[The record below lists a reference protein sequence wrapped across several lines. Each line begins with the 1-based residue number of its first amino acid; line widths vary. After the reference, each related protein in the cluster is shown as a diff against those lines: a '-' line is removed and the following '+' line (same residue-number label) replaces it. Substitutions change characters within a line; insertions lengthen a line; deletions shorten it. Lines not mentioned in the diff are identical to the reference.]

1 MRTLFLIR
9 HAQASLGTDDY
20 DRLSDTGLLQAEV
33 VGRHMLDCFSR
44 QPGDWALLR
53 GDLKRHRQTSE
64 PIESSLSV
72 GIQPTEFEARGVEV
86 DANLNEYRV
95 DGLLAA
101 AFADADRLNIH
112 SPGAA
117 ALADPKAYLGTFLE
131 LFPSVLAA
139 WQENRLECSLNGRWR
154 AFQARVESA
163 GHRIRQRMHDH
174 RAVVAVTSAGVIS
187 TLTTCLIGCDLAW
200 QRALNVALYNAS
212 VTELRLDDTGGWQL
226 QRLNCVAHF
235 PQPDQRTLA

>member
-1 MRTLFLIR
+1 MRTLFLVR
-9 HAQASLGTDDY
+9 HAQGSLGTDDY
-20 DRLSDTGLLQAEV
+20 DRLSETGLDQAEII
-33 VGRHMLDCFSR
+33 GHHMLDCFSS

-64 PIESSLSV
+64 PIASRLS
-72 GIQPTEFEARGVEV
+72 IRTRPIEPEPRRVEV
-86 DANLNEYRV
+86 DTNLNEYRV

-101 AFADADRLNIH
+101 AFADAERLNIR

-117 ALADPKAYLGTFLE
+117 AMANPKAYLETFLE

-139 WQENRLECSLNGRWR
+139 WQENRLECELNGRWQ
-154 AFQARVESA
+154 AFHARVESA
-163 GHRIRQRMHDH
+163 GHRIRQRLQDH
-174 RAVVAVTSAGVIS
+174 HAVVAVTSAGVIS
-187 TLTTCLIGCDLAW
+187 TLVAGLMGRDLAW

-212 VTELRLDDTGGWQL
+212 VTELTLDDAGDWQL

-235 PQPDQRTLA
+235 PQHDLRTLA